1 MDTKLSVGFLG
12 AGTVGAALAQCLVG
26 AGYRV
31 VAVSSRSKASALRL
45 VAQAPGARALCNAQ
59 EVADTA
65 ELVFVTTPD
74 SAIPEIAG
82 MVRWHP
88 GQMVVHCSGAD
99 STDVLE
105 PARAQGAWVGVFHPL
120 QSFATPAQ
128 ALENLPGSTFALEGE
143 SPLIEVLERMAEAL
157 GGRSLRLR
165 PEQKALYHASAVIA
179 SNYLVTLTAV
189 AASLWQ
195 EFGVDR
201 HEAVA
206 ALLPLVRGTVAN
218 IERVGIPDC
227 LTGPIARGDS
237 NTIRK
242 HLDALASHAPAL
254 LPLYR
259 QLGYQSVPL
268 AVEKG
273 ALTSEK
279 AEEIKKLLAEE
290 TAIVQ

>member
-1 MDTKLSVGFLG
+1 MDTKPSIGFIG
-12 AGTVGAALAQCLVG
+12 AGTVGRALARCLAG

-31 VAVSSRSKASALRL
+31 VAVSSRSKASSLQL
-45 VAQAPGARALCNAQ
+45 VAQVPGAQAFCEAQ
-59 EVADTA
+59 KAAGAA

-74 SAIPEIAG
+74 VAISQIAG
-82 MVRWHP
+82 AVRWRP
-88 GQMVVHCSGAD
+88 GQMAVHCSGAD

-105 PARAQGAWVGVFHPL
+105 LARVQGAHVGVFHPL
-120 QSFATPAQ
+120 QSFATPTQ

-143 SPLIEVLERMAEAL
+143 SPLIEVLESMAKAL

-179 SNYLVTLTAV
+179 SNYLVTLTAL
-189 AASLWQ
+189 AASLWK
-195 EFGVDR
+195 EFGIER

-237 NTIRK
+237 STIRK
-242 HLDALASHAPAL
+242 HLDALAFYAPAL

-259 QLGYQSVPL
+259 QLGCQAIPL
-268 AVEKG
+268 ALGKG
-273 ALTSEK
+273 TLTSVK
-279 AEEIKKLLAEE
+279 AEEIRKLLAEE
-290 TAIVQ
+290 PATV